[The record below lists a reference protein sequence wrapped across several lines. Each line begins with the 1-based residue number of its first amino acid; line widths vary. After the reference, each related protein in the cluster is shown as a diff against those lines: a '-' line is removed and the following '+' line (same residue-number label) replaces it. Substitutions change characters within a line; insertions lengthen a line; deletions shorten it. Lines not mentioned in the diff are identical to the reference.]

1 MRIDTPKKGNENPA
15 YHKKSKATSST
26 LKHHIAYNRDKL
38 CLVPV
43 LMKDLGQC
51 NMSYHTHDRVPTT

>member
-26 LKHHIAYNRDKL
+26 LKHHIAYNNDDNL
-38 CLVPV
+38 CPISVML
-43 LMKDLGQC
+43 KDLGGDI
-51 NMSYHTHDRVPTT
+51 T